1 MNEQPATRENKVGK
15 CQLQTWVEER
25 AVAAVDNKEI
35 KTQNW
40 RHGHRGILTMD
51 QESKMEAVSTL
62 KEAYGP
68 PKIPGVRLHGLRV
81 ELLKK
86 HITQMISEQL
96 HAELNPPTPKTD
108 FCSTTQKDFCVE
120 GFVPLTPKTTQ
131 ERHSYNSQLLMT
143 TTLHLDASA
152 SIPEVHDY
160 KTDQAIT
167 FWSENYQRIQGAT
180 AIQTLKAPF
189 RKSARYSTPICERL
203 DEIELPPD
211 N

>member
-131 ERHSYNSQLLMT
+131 
-143 TTLHLDASA
+143 
-152 SIPEVHDY
+152 VHDY